1 MSSIVSGNSTSS
13 SNNSTNKQASILNE
27 EPTYKKEKVLFE
39 SKLGKVYKISEQNSK
54 KFYCLKSIYYKED
67 FKYNNLLEIDILQN
81 LNHPNI
87 IKFKEAFKCNKPNR
101 CINIITEYCE
111 YGDLLHFIENQKGKF
126 LSENFILDIFAQIV
140 IGLNYIHNHNII
152 HRDIKPQNIFL
163 TKNNINNVNNFLI
176 KIGDFGISKKLSGN
190 CKYGSTFVGTCSY
203 MSPEMI
209 ENKKYTI
216 KTDIWSLGVLLYEL
230 TCLKKPF
237 ISRKINSLFE
247 KIKKCKI
254 KKIPDVYS
262 SKLFDLIKSLL
273 QIDEKKRP
281 TTQELMNNILIKD
294 RVKKFIESYNK
305 NNNAI
310 NSNFNSIE
318 RCKTNNILKLKKD
331 FKEKISNFINKN
343 KDNKIIN
350 NNNKIDNNN
359 INIKNQKFLNTNNSN
374 EKYFEIY
381 SGKNLSVNEP
391 FTLIHN
397 SSYNNFLNITNIRNI
412 HRKNTFVQKN
422 YNKKNYD
429 NDSYELINN
438 YSNKSI
444 NKNNN
449 ITNINKD
456 NKESKSNNNF
466 NIKLGNKLK
475 FMNIVNNNNNN
486 INNIINKKNQ
496 IKLPKIKNNIN
507 NNNMNFVKLENN
519 KI

>member
-1 MSSIVSGNSTSS
+1 
-13 SNNSTNKQASILNE
+13 
-27 EPTYKKEKVLFE
+27 
-39 SKLGKVYKISEQNSK
+39 
-54 KFYCLKSIYYKED
+54 
-67 FKYNNLLEIDILQN
+67 
-81 LNHPNI
+81 
-87 IKFKEAFKCNKPNR
+87 
-101 CINIITEYCE
+101 
-111 YGDLLHFIENQKGKF
+111 
-126 LSENFILDIFAQIV
+126 
-140 IGLNYIHNHNII
+140 
-152 HRDIKPQNIFL
+152 
-163 TKNNINNVNNFLI
+163 
-176 KIGDFGISKKLSGN
+176 
-190 CKYGSTFVGTCSY
+190 
-203 MSPEMI
+203 
-209 ENKKYTI
+209 
-216 KTDIWSLGVLLYEL
+216 
-230 TCLKKPF
+230 
-237 ISRKINSLFE
+237 
-247 KIKKCKI
+247 
-254 KKIPDVYS
+254 
-262 SKLFDLIKSLL
+262 
-273 QIDEKKRP
+273 
-281 TTQELMNNILIKD
+281 MNNILIKD

>member
-1 MSSIVSGNSTSS
+1 
-13 SNNSTNKQASILNE
+13 
-27 EPTYKKEKVLFE
+27 
-39 SKLGKVYKISEQNSK
+39 
-54 KFYCLKSIYYKED
+54 
-67 FKYNNLLEIDILQN
+67 
-81 LNHPNI
+81 
-87 IKFKEAFKCNKPNR
+87 
-101 CINIITEYCE
+101 
-111 YGDLLHFIENQKGKF
+111 
-126 LSENFILDIFAQIV
+126 
-140 IGLNYIHNHNII
+140 
-152 HRDIKPQNIFL
+152 
-163 TKNNINNVNNFLI
+163 
-176 KIGDFGISKKLSGN
+176 
-190 CKYGSTFVGTCSY
+190 

-254 KKIPDVYS
+254 KKIPDIYS
-262 SKLFDLIKSLL
+262 SNLYDLIKSLL

-281 TTQELMNNILIKD
+281 TTQDIMNNVLIKD

-350 NNNKIDNNN
+350 NNINNN

-486 INNIINKKNQ
+486 NIINKKNQ